1 MPGSHL
7 SATPSGQGSGKGI
20 VCASQKVDTDLMV
33 SDCLCTEDALRSL
46 WLTVGLQL
54 AATRVLLFKFERE
67 STMLLLLLFALT
79 ISCCCS

>member
-1 MPGSHL
+1 MPGGHL

-20 VCASQKVDTDLMV
+20 VSASQEADTDLMV

-54 AATRVLLFKFERE
+54 AATRVLLFKLERE
-67 STMLLLLLFALT
+67 SIMLLLLFALT

>member
-1 MPGSHL
+1 
-7 SATPSGQGSGKGI
+7 
-20 VCASQKVDTDLMV
+20 MV

-54 AATRVLLFKFERE
+54 AATRVLLFKLERE
-67 STMLLLLLFALT
+67 SIMLLLLFALT

>member
-1 MPGSHL
+1 
-7 SATPSGQGSGKGI
+7 
-20 VCASQKVDTDLMV
+20 MV